1 MNKSRQSN
9 FELMRI
15 ISMIFIVMWHFLYH
29 GGLFNN
35 SVGITNYLSV
45 ILYALLII
53 HVNSFVLLTGYF
65 NHDKSF
71 KLSKIVKL
79 NNSMWFYKVLIL
91 VLFIIFTSMPFTK
104 SFIIKTVSPIPRFND
119 YWFIVLYIILYLIS
133 PALNLVIENGGKD
146 KHKKIIVVLL
156 IISFLALITENEF
169 IFGVNGG
176 FSLFSFILLYFI
188 GAYLHKYPIE
198 KTKLFRSKNK
208 KKIILISFL
217 LYAFLALI
225 NCLLYLIGRG
235 HTESSNFI
243 IGHISRIFV
252 DGFSAY
258 SNPLI
263 IAESVFYFVIFSQ
276 LNFKNRFINLVSK
289 NVLGVYLITENF
301 ILRPWIY
308 NYLGYDLEQYSI
320 VYLGLA
326 IIYSLGI
333 FGVCV
338 LFEILRSLVFKFF
351 YDRKISGKLRNKI
364 KKLFKKVNINW

>member
-1 MNKSRQSN
+1 MNKTRQSN

-15 ISMIFIVMWHFLYH
+15 VSMIFIVIWHFLYH
-29 GGLFNN
+29 GGLWKN
-35 SVGITNYLSV
+35 SIGIANYGSS
-45 ILYALLII
+45 ILFALLIV
-53 HVNSFVLLTGYF
+53 HVNSFVLLTGFF
-65 NHDKSF
+65 NYDKDF

-79 NNSMWFYKVLIL
+79 NNSMWFYKA
-91 VLFIIFTSMPFTK
+91 LFLLLFVVFSSLNFTK
-104 SFIIKTVSPIPRFND
+104 SYIIKTLSPIPRFDD
-119 YWFIVLYIILYLIS
+119 YWFIVVYAVLYLIS
-133 PALNLVIENGGKD
+133 PALNIIIKNSDKD
-146 KHKKIIVVLL
+146 KHKKIIVALL
-156 IISFLALITENEF
+156 IISFLSLITNNEF
-169 IFGVNGG
+169 LFSVNDG

-235 HTESSNFI
+235 HIESSNFI

-338 LFEILRSLVFKFF
+338 SFEMLRSLVFKFF
-351 YDRKISGKLRNKI
+351 YDRKISGKLRDKI